1 MLAFGMKKAPDK
13 LSLKKLIGEWLPLK
27 QLAEDQSAFI
37 EDLAGWRDRMRAANF
52 GDKSGGECRDD
63 MLCYYKLATQA
74 ADLFRGHSLPISFRW
89 QDSFDKDVICAGSDF
104 GYEAACAL
112 FNVAAATS
120 FMATSEDRGS
130 EEGMKKACTY
140 FQEAAGIL
148 NAVKDLVNR
157 GAWPDVTPDLSIN
170 LLDALQFLMLAQ
182 AQKCF
187 YEKATR
193 AGMKDA
199 IVVKITAECAGLYKD
214 ASSRLGHATIGG
226 SGSKDWLEV
235 VEWNKKLFEGM
246 QHHYAA
252 SAHEE
257 AHEYGKQLSRLTYAT
272 NRVAEAVLLCKKAP
286 KELQEQFVTAHTV
299 VNERR
304 ARAKKDNDMV
314 YNEKV
319 PPVETLPALERK
331 AMVKP
336 VHPLDLL
343 EVPPLPEPSITR
355 QPTPSEPSAVAEV
368 MQHLALSDAAAD
380 AATLAA
386 ATAAAAAAAAHAAAA
401 APPAP
406 PYALAS
412 SYPVPG
418 AAAGPPPPS
427 FEAAVDSSVQQ
438 LMQMGFSQQ
447 DSVAALQK
455 AQGSVEGAMDHL
467 LSG

>member
-13 LSLKKLIGEWLPLK
+13 LPLVK
-27 QLAEDQSAFI
+27 PLTKLAEDQSAFI

-74 ADLFRGHSLPISFRW
+74 DGLFRGGSLPISFRW

-148 NAVKDLVNR
+148 DAVKELVMR
-157 GAWPDVTPDLSIN
+157 GAWPDLTPDLSVN

-193 AGMKDA
+193 AGMKDG
-199 IVVKITAECAGLYKD
+199 IVAKITAECAGLYND

-319 PPVETLPALERK
+319 PPVETLHALERK
-331 AMVKP
+331 PMVQP
-336 VHPLDLL
+336 VRPLELL

-368 MQHLALSDAAAD
+368 MQHLALSE
-380 AATLAA
+380 AAT
-386 ATAAAAAAAAHAAAA
+386 ATAAAAAPPPPPPP
-401 APPAP
+401 PPAP
-406 PYALAS
+406 P
-412 SYPVPG
+412 
-418 AAAGPPPPS
+418 PPPPPPRPPRPPPPPRPTLS
-427 FEAAVDSSVQQ
+427 LPATPYRALRPPPLRRPSRQRWTVRYSS
-438 LMQMGFSQQ
+438 
-447 DSVAALQK
+447 
-455 AQGSVEGAMDHL
+455 
-467 LSG
+467 